1 MTTRHRHRLI
11 REARLSAGKLE
22 AQTAALTSATERLK
36 EAGRVLPDDGK
47 VPAALEAIGAVLAG
61 LTTEDATAD
70 DATKEA
76 TRARLGPLAEA
87 YSGAADDA
95 GVAAA
100 IISQLLELMSD
111 ESAEPDQ
118 LAVLS
123 SAFAALMSFVQM
135 EVAEI
140 GSPTDD
146 TQDPYASMWGW
157 EAARKRLQDSGGSLL
172 PRVVTEG
179 TVLHEDDRVRL
190 TESAV
195 PIFESALA
203 ADGTGNVKVIA
214 PGWGSSGYYSEAVLK
229 RDGPKVFPKDTKMFW
244 DHPTVSEE
252 VERPERSLRDL
263 AGLLTEDSYWDDVG
277 YPDRDGKLT
286 GPGLYAPIKAYEDY
300 VPTLNEI
307 ASNIG
312 VSIVAYGK
320 QQIGE
325 AEGRTGP
332 LITQLVAADSVDFVT
347 TPGAGGQVLQLFE
360 AARPDLDNPAPKEAT
375 MEVEKD
381 PKFVE
386 MQARAA
392 RAEERIVLSEARE
405 VVSAKLAEAQIPD
418 VTRTRL
424 QATLAANPPT
434 KDGALDEAAFETRID
449 EAIAA
454 EVEYVSKLKGSGQ
467 IVGMGAAN
475 PVVEDV
481 TPHLEEGFK
490 RLGMSD
496 SAAKIAASGR
506 K

>member
-1 MTTRHRHRLI
+1 VTTRHRNRLM

-22 AQTAALTSATERLK
+22 VQTSALTSASTRLK
-36 EAGRVLPDDGK
+36 EAGRVLPVAHAGK
-47 VPAALEAIGAVLAG
+47 LQAAHEAITAVMAG
-61 LTTEDATAD
+61 LGTEDATAD
-70 DATKEA
+70 EATKEA
-76 TRARLGPLAEA
+76 TRTRLGQLAEA
-87 YSGAADDA
+87 YSAAADDA
-95 GVAAA
+95 GDAAR
-100 IISQLLELMSD
+100 IISLLLELMSQ
-111 ESAEPDQ
+111 ESTEPEQ

-140 GSPTDD
+140 GTPEDD
-146 TQDPYASMWGW
+146 TADPYADMWGW
-157 EAARKRLQDSGGSLL
+157 EAARKRLQDSGGPLRL
-172 PRVVTEG
+172 GVVTAF
-179 TVLHEDDRVRL
+179 DDRVRL

-195 PIFESALA
+195 PISESALGS
-203 ADGTGNVKVIA
+203 DGTGQVKVIA

-252 VERPERSLRDL
+252 YERPERSLRDL
-263 AGLLTEDSYWDDVG
+263 AGLLTADAEWNAVG
-277 YPDRDGKLT
+277 YPDREGKLT

-325 AEGRTGP
+325 AEGKTGP
-332 LITQLVAADSVDFVT
+332 LITELVAADSVDFVT

-360 AARPDLDNPAPKEAT
+360 AARPRLVNPAPKEAT

-381 PKFVE
+381 PAFVE
-386 MQARAA
+386 MAARAA
-392 RAEERIVLSEARE
+392 RAEERVVLSEARE

-424 QATLAANPPT
+424 QATLAANPPA
-434 KDGALDEAAFETRID
+434 KDGALDRAAFETRID
-449 EAIAA
+449 EAVAA
-454 EVEYVSKLKGSGQ
+454 EVEYLSKLKGAGQ
-467 IVGMGAAN
+467 IVGMGVAA
-475 PVVEDV
+475 PASAEDV
-481 TPHLEEGFK
+481 TPQIEDGFR
-490 RLGMSD
+490 RLGMTE
-496 SAAKIAASGR
+496 SAAKVAAAGR